1 MPHTIAQWQR
11 HGGGGLR
18 GFSPSNP
25 KSPQRLPKKNGI
37 KLVGYTF
44 RLKNYVK
51 IPLISLGF
59 FRAGAATAMLDFQMK
74 LLWKWHEAILFCVN
88 GWIWSCIAN
97 FSAMLYPLTC
107 CCSSSI
113 KIFVKQQKETICLQY
128 EQTETMKCSS
138 AIIRN
143 RRLDWPMM
151 RLDKQTPVR
160 LALYESL
167 QPVHRKGVDL
177 DHA

>member
-1 MPHTIAQWQR
+1 M
-11 HGGGGLR
+11 
-18 GFSPSNP
+18 
-25 KSPQRLPKKNGI
+25 
-37 KLVGYTF
+37 
-44 RLKNYVK
+44 
-51 IPLISLGF
+51 
-59 FRAGAATAMLDFQMK
+59 
-74 LLWKWHEAILFCVN
+74 
-88 GWIWSCIAN
+88 
-97 FSAMLYPLTC
+97 
-107 CCSSSI
+107 
-113 KIFVKQQKETICLQY
+113 KQQKETICLQY

-177 DHA
+177 DHAFNLNKDNRKRSRIG